1 MGALSGKVAVV
12 TGASRGIGA
21 AIAERFAGAGA
32 AVAVTARTAQEGDH
46 PFAGSLATV
55 VTGITENG
63 GNSGTEPQIL
73 VNVSNTV
80 DGFGKA
86 IPIVADLAVQ
96 ADRKRIIETATKELG
111 PVDILVNNA
120 AITYFEPVIDFDE
133 KHFRLMFEVQVRAP
147 FELAQLVLEGMRERK
162 SGWIVNISSG
172 AGRHPQGPPYPGRG
186 RGGGTVY
193 GMCKAALERFTT
205 GLASEVYADGIAVN
219 VVSPSGLVLT
229 PGVLHHRL
237 DQFTPP
243 ERHEPVEVMAEAA
256 YVLATGDPATLT
268 GKVTYAKQILDEVGK
283 SADSA

>member
-1 MGALSGKVAVV
+1 MAAGQGPDPTGRDVVGELSGKVAVV

-32 AVAVTARTAQEGDH
+32 AVAVTARTSQEGDH
-46 PFAGSLATV
+46 RFAGSLATV
-55 VTGITENG
+55 VEKITDTG
-63 GNSGTEPQIL
+63 GT
-73 VNVSNTV
+73 
-80 DGFGKA
+80 A
-86 IPIVADLAVQ
+86 IPIVADLAVHD
-96 ADRKRIIETATKELG
+96 DRHRIIDTTTTELG

-120 AITYFEPVIDFDE
+120 AITYFEPVETFSE
-133 KHFRLMFEVQVRAP
+133 SHFRLMFEVQVRAP
-147 FELAQLVLEGMRERK
+147 FELAQLVLPAMKERR

-172 AGRHPQGPPYPGRG
+172 AARHPQGPPFGGR
-186 RGGGTVY
+186 RNGGGTVY

-205 GLASEVYADGIAVN
+205 GLAAEVYEHGIAVN

-243 ERHEPVEVMAEAA
+243 ERHEPPEVTAEAA

-268 GKVTYAKQILDEVGK
+268 GRVTYAKAVLEDAGHT
-283 SADSA
+283 AAPA